1 MVIKKFDPWSV
12 VDVEDYGKL
21 IEIFGIEPL
30 TEELLN
36 ELPFLN
42 RYFARRI
49 VFGHRDFQIIVR
61 AIKENKEYAVMSGIK
76 PSGIFHLG
84 SKMTAEQIIYLQRL
98 SPKAKVFYA
107 IADIEAWEDNG
118 IPFEKSVKYALENIA
133 DLITLGIDLKRT
145 YVYFQ
150 SRELRVMRW
159 GYFFA
164 RGITYNL
171 LEAIYGEK
179 HLGMYM
185 SAMVQVGDI
194 LLPQH
199 PDFGGP
205 KPTVV
210 PVGADQD
217 PHIRLTR
224 DLSKKYFR
232 KFNFIPPAAV
242 YHKLQWSLKGP
253 GFKMSKRDP
262 MSYITLKDSLPE
274 VKRKIMN
281 AYTGGRETA
290 ELQRKIGGQPERCAV
305 YQLIMYHFDDEN
317 RVKKI
322 YEECKQGLRLCGEC
336 KREVAEIFAKWLENY
351 QRRRESNLDKARQV
365 VDYALSRS

>member
-1 MVIKKFDPWSV
+1 MPREFDPWSV

-21 IEIFGIEPL
+21 IEVFGIEPL
-30 TEELLN
+30 TEDLLK

-42 RYFARRI
+42 RYFARKI
-49 VFGHRDFQIIVR
+49 VFGHRDFQIIIK
-61 AIKENKEYAVMSGIK
+61 AIKNNEEYAVMSGIK

-84 SKMTAEQIIYLQRL
+84 SKMTAEQIIYLQKL

-118 IPFEKSVKYALENIA
+118 IPFEVSINYAIENVA
-133 DLITLGIDLKRT
+133 DLIALGIDLKRT
-145 YVYFQ
+145 YIYLQ
-150 SRELRVMRW
+150 SREPHVMRY

-224 DLSKKYFR
+224 DLAKKYAR
-232 KFNFIPPAAV
+232 RHGFIPPAAV

-262 MSYITLKDSLPE
+262 MGYITLKDPPSE
-274 VKRKIMN
+274 VRRKLMN

-290 ELQRKIGGQPERCAV
+290 ELQKKLGGEPEKCAI
-305 YQLIMYHFDDEN
+305 YQLAMYHIDDEAKV
-317 RVKKI
+317 RRI

-336 KREVAEIFAKWLENY
+336 KREVTELFIKWLIKHQEK
-351 QRRRESNLDKARQV
+351 REKNLSKAEEIIHE
-365 VDYALSRS
+365 ALSRG